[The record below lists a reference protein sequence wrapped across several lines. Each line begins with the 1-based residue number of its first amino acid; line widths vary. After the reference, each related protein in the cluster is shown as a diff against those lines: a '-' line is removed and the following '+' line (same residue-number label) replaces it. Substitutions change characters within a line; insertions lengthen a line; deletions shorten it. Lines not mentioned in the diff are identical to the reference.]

1 MLLKHIFLLVAI
13 TASNVS
19 AIANSQQTVDGINVL
34 TKKTLATK
42 QAIDNY
48 NGGFTGALLVA
59 KSIYTAHM
67 TSENIRK
74 NLDSSDPFDGEDGDR
89 TMDAYNQF
97 APVLLDTLRAGQ
109 QKAPLFRNSGVAY
122 PAQAMINNLYNEKGR
137 FEDSM
142 HGQLSSNH
150 SLMVKPSVDVI
161 DREFRKT
168 LDAFS

>member
-1 MLLKHIFLLVAI
+1 MPTKASRFPQCYTLPYRPFQRCARFYLLGRHFPNTMLLKHMVLLVAI

-109 QKAPLFRNSGVAY
+109 QKV
-122 PAQAMINNLYNEKGR
+122 
-137 FEDSM
+137 
-142 HGQLSSNH
+142 
-150 SLMVKPSVDVI
+150 
-161 DREFRKT
+161 RKRANYI
-168 LDAFS
+168 LELND

>member
-1 MLLKHIFLLVAI
+1 MLLKQILLLVAI

-109 QKAPLFRNSGVAY
+109 HKVRKRANY
-122 PAQAMINNLYNEKGR
+122 I
-137 FEDSM
+137 FEL
-142 HGQLSSNH
+142 HG
-150 SLMVKPSVDVI
+150 
-161 DREFRKT
+161 
-168 LDAFS
+168 